1 MNLYIY
7 ATKTYT
13 SCCGLWIEKLDPSKC
28 EESVSGT
35 VDLKKKTFRYVG
47 SLYSLYLNLSGFF
60 IILGFFLNMPM
71 AIFLNVTYFV
81 RMWILYPKFSSLIFV
96 MFVNRYLQ
104 SIFLFFIS
112 LFYFY
117 MFSDDKRW
125 SFRMLSGSVAIWNV
139 GICFES
145 ICFYLQF
152 LIKQMYIK
160 FILQKA
166 IISYI

>member
-1 MNLYIY
+1 M
-7 ATKTYT
+7 
-13 SCCGLWIEKLDPSKC
+13 LWSLNWKIRPLKMRRKC
-28 EESVSGT
+28 FGDSWPE
-35 VDLKKKTFRYVG
+35 KKTFRYVG
-47 SLYSLYLNLSGFF
+47 SIYSLYLNLSGFF

-145 ICFYLQF
+145 ICFLSA
-152 LIKQMYIK
+152 
-160 FILQKA
+160 ILDKTDV
-166 IISYI
+166 Y